1 MSVAIETWIRALH
14 QARPEAQFVSLEPE
28 DGTNALLAAVW
39 PMPAPGHYQIVSYAN
54 HAHAKAE
61 LVLDIVAQSADHA
74 AEWALAMLEFIDDHR
89 ATTDLVP
96 GAMFMAGKPHVDFA
110 PADAWV
116 IGLARHLELAEASA
130 PHLALYAIFK
140 PEIEVLKQVGL
151 SAFLK
156 KLGAEVSNPHRA
168 PETIN
173 PQP

>member
-1 MSVAIETWIRALH
+1 MSVSIETWIKALH
-14 QARPEAQFVSLEPE
+14 HTQPEAQFVSLEPE

-39 PMPAPGHYQIVSYAN
+39 PLSGTDRFQAVSYAN
-54 HAHAKAE
+54 HAFGKAE
-61 LVLDIVAQSADHA
+61 LAIEVAANSTEEA

-96 GAMFMAGKPHVDFA
+96 GAMFMASKPHVDFA

-116 IGLARHLELAEASA
+116 IGLARQIELADATG
-130 PHLALYAIFK
+130 PHLSLYPIFQG
-140 PEIEVLKQVGL
+140 EIEVLRRVGL

-156 KLGAEVSNPHRA
+156 KLGPEVTNPHRV